1 MESELFLS
9 FDVRPL
15 GTVVLQTL
23 AWAAVVV
30 AGLLVVRR
38 RWAWPGIAG
47 GLLGLGV
54 GVTYL
59 VDTLQQSSADRQ
71 LGAHVFDTTSRGA
84 IGHTMPGFI
93 AGRDLETTL
102 PWLQGV
108 AVALVA
114 VALLTGA
121 VLSRRRGQPVG

>member
-1 MESELFLS
+1 VESELLLS

-15 GTVVLQTL
+15 GPVVLQTL
-23 AWAAVVV
+23 GWLAVVV
-30 AGLLVVRR
+30 AGLLAVRR
-38 RWAWPGIAG
+38 RWVWPGLAG

-54 GVTYL
+54 AVTYL

-71 LGAHVFDTTSRGA
+71 LGAHVFDSASDGA
-84 IGHTMPGFI
+84 LGYTLPGFI

-102 PWLQGV
+102 SWLQSG

-121 VLSRRRGQPVG
+121 VLSRRRDRPVG